1 MRFIRQYFFLLV
13 MALFTLVYTYA
24 NSGTRHE
31 FLPLTLFF
39 LIGLFSL
46 YGLFLS
52 IDTHAVSLNKTF
64 CLFYYFF
71 FCIAPITQFKQNSVF
86 FVANRHIS
94 DVLYIEGACLLLVI
108 LILYLVL
115 YYLLY
120 SYFNKIKISTQSK
133 INVDSKLVNKDLL
146 VGISAISVIF
156 YLYLIKFNW
165 DLLIFRPFVY
175 RLKYNTNFGLV
186 GYAILLVVQLI
197 PFVCLMRYKLRKAV
211 NDKITYALFFL
222 VLVVCFPTAL
232 SRSFIAMLYIPL
244 FLLFVPILN
253 EKKYYLK
260 MYFLG
265 ILLAFP
271 LFNNFRYL
279 NERNFSFNYQLFETA
294 HFDAFQNFVFLIDEK
309 IITNGRQLLGSV
321 FFFVQESQ
329 WKDRPMGTG
338 TLLAEQL
345 GYSYTNVAM
354 PFFGEGYANF
364 GYFGIFLFLVL
375 ITVFNVFMDYRYA
388 GGRMTNLLKIIFY
401 LFLGFE
407 FYLLRGDLY
416 SSIKIIVS
424 IAIAISFVESIFF
437 INNVRKKINV

>member
-24 NSGTRHE
+24 NSGTRYE

-64 CLFYYFF
+64 CLFYFF
-71 FCIAPITQFKQNSVF
+71 FFSIAPITQFKQNSVF
-86 FVANRHIS
+86 FVENRHIS
-94 DVLYIEGACLLLVI
+94 DVLYIEGAALLLVI

-175 RLKYNTNFGLV
+175 RLKYNTNFGLL

-232 SRSFIAMLYIPL
+232 SRSIIAILYIPL

-279 NERNFSFNYQLFETA
+279 YQRNFSFNYQLFDTA
-294 HFDAFQNFVFLIDEK
+294 HFDAFQNFVFLLDEK
-309 IITNGRQLLGSV
+309 IITNGRQLMGSV
-321 FFFVQESQ
+321 FFFVQEAQ

-338 TLLAEQL
+338 TLLAERL
-345 GYSYTNVAM
+345 GYSYSNVAM
-354 PFFGEGYANF
+354 PFLGEGYANF

-375 ITVFNVFMDYRYA
+375 ITVFNAFMDYRYA
-388 GGRMTNLLKIIFY
+388 RGRMTNLLKIFFY

-424 IAIAISFVESIFF
+424 ITIAIGFVESIFF